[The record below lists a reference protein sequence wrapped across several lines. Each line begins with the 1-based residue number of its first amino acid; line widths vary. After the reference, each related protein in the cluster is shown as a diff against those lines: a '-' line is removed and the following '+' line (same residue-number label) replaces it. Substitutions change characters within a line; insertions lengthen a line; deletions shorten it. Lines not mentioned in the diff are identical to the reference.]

1 MAKKCINLDATR
13 PYVCKGDVENPTEFI
28 IGMLPARVRAKI
40 FDETI
45 TFEHSSDN
53 PNDNAKAIIHTEDR
67 RILGFKF
74 GVRAWKNLLG
84 PNDENVSYQSKSE
97 FMGGLMVQAIPD
109 SLLNIIDPDVLGEVG
124 DEVLKKNE
132 LTEKEAK
139 NFESQSGA
147 GSKV

>member
-13 PYVCKGDVENPTEFI
+13 KYICKEDKENSTEFI

-40 FDETI
+40 LDETI
-45 TFEHSSDN
+45 TFESSSDN
-53 PNDNAKAIIHTEDR
+53 PNDNAKAIIHSEDR

-74 GVRAWKNLLG
+74 GVKGWKNLLG
-84 PNDENVSYQSKSE
+84 PNDENMPYQSKSD
-97 FMGGLMVQAIPD
+97 FMGGLLVQAIPD
-109 SLLNIIDPDVLGEVG
+109 DLINIIDPEVLSEVG
-124 DEVLKKNE
+124 EEVLKKNE

-139 NFESQSGA
+139 NSDSQSGA